1 MTIATTG
8 CAIISAAALAV
19 AALSCDSGVQQVQ
32 DQCEHPQM
40 VSDLPIT
47 EILVPPMCNIVRS
60 IRSCAYAVP
69 DQYNELV
76 QSVEAFSYYLL
87 HRSSYG
93 RSMSDACYVVPIS
106 QAQLRIVQA
115 LARLHE
121 SLAFVLQRDIVPL
134 YGDEYSQ
141 NILCK
146 LGHRQQ
152 LLLGVVAE
160 LKGSLIK
167 DVVSQTGGGGM

>member
-1 MTIATTG
+1 MTIATAG
-8 CAIISAAALAV
+8 CAIISAAALA
-19 AALSCDSGVQQVQ
+19 AAAMSCDSGVQQVQ
-32 DQCEHPQM
+32 DQCGHPQK

-47 EILVPPMCNIVRS
+47 ESLVPAMCNVVRS
-60 IRSCAYAVP
+60 IRNCTYAVP

-87 HRSSYG
+87 HRSSHG
-93 RSMSDACYVVPIS
+93 RSMSSDACYVVPIS
-106 QAQLRIVQA
+106 EAQLRIVQA
-115 LARLHE
+115 LVRLHE
-121 SLAFVLQRDIVPL
+121 SLAIVLQRDIVPL
-134 YGDEYSQ
+134 YGNEYSQ

-152 LLLGVVAE
+152 LLLGMVAD

-167 DVVSQTGGGGM
+167 DVVSQTGYS